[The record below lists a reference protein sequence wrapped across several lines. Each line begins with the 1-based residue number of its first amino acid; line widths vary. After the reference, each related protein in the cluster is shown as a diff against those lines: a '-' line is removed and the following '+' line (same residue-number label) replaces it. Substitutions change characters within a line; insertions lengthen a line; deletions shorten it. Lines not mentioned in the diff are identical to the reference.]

1 MIPNSQTP
9 LVTILMPFYN
19 AGKGFEAALHSILSQ
34 TYENWELL
42 LCDDGSTDGSLSV
55 ARSIRDE
62 RVITWSDG
70 TRKGLAGRLNECIDR
85 ARGEFIARMDADDIS
100 YPERF
105 LKQVEFLLAHPETD
119 LVGCQMLIFGEDGSP
134 FGQRRVPQNHEG
146 IVARPYLGFGL
157 AHPTWM
163 ARAAWFRKYRYDPAA
178 LRYEDAELLYRS
190 HENSRFANLP
200 EILYGYREMRGGVW
214 KRLQTRM
221 GRIRYLKTHSASK
234 NAMYFRAAAAEA
246 VKTVFDAALV
256 ATSARYAWLRVREQ
270 RLGPEQADGWRKVFD
285 LANGTSPQVSP
296 ANPLRLLVMTT
307 VPETIESFFQRQ
319 IGLLSQSGFEVHTVC
334 APGRPLPG
342 LKNLPDVKTYRVP
355 MGRRPDPWR
364 DAVSL
369 LRLFRLIRRLRPDIL
384 HAHTPKAGLLGMMA
398 ARAAGVQV
406 RLYTIHGLPL
416 MTRKGVWRRVLALAE
431 RTSCGLATRVYSV
444 SPSLETVA
452 TEMSLCRADK
462 VSTIGDGSCA
472 GIDVERFRSSDD
484 VRKRAAALRL
494 ACGIPEDALVLSFV
508 GRIARDKGIAILAS
522 AWSRLAGQFPHV
534 HLLLAGVEDSSDR
547 VPESALRELR
557 NHDRV
562 HFTDDWV
569 ADMPALYAAT
579 DIVVLP
585 TFREGLPQVALE
597 AGAMG
602 VPIVSTRVPGVV
614 NSVQDGVTGLLV
626 PAGESAPL
634 ADAVRRLIEDATLRA
649 ALGSAACDYVR
660 AHFSEQRVNQLWISE
675 YRKLV
680 SQALPGF
687 VNRLTHVETS
697 R

>member
-1 MIPNSQTP
+1 MIPNSTTP

-19 AGKGFEAALHSILSQ
+19 AGKGFKAALTSILNQ

-42 LCDDGSTDGSLSV
+42 LCDDGSTDGSLTI

-62 RVITWSDG
+62 RVIVWSDG
-70 TRKGLAGRLNECIDR
+70 KRKGLAGRLNECIDR
-85 ARGEFIARMDADDIS
+85 ARGEFMARMDADDVS

-105 LKQVEFLLAHPETD
+105 LKQVEFLLSHPEID
-119 LVGCQMLIFGEDGSP
+119 LVGCEMLIFGEDGSP
-134 FGQRRVPQNHEG
+134 LGQRRLPEEHEG
-146 IVARPYLGFGL
+146 IVARPHLGFGL

-163 ARAAWFRKYRYDPAA
+163 ARATWFRKFRYDPAA
-178 LRYEDAELLYRS
+178 LRYEDAEMLYRS
-190 HENSRFANLP
+190 FRSSRFANLP
-200 EILYGYREMRGGVW
+200 EILYGYREVRGGVW

-221 GRIRYLKTHSASK
+221 GRVRYLKTHAGTGR
-234 NAMYFRAAAAEA
+234 ATYYRAAAAEA

-256 ATSARYAWLRVREQ
+256 ATSARYAMLRLREQ
-270 RLGPEQADGWRKVFD
+270 SLAPEEAGRWRNVFD
-285 LANGTSPQVSP
+285 LVSCVSPQVRP

-319 IGLLSQSGFEVHTVC
+319 IRLLSQSGFEVHVVC

-342 LKNLPDVKTYRVP
+342 LENLPGVTTYRVP
-355 MGRRPDPWR
+355 MDRRPDPWR
-364 DAVSL
+364 DAVSV
-369 LRLFRLIRRLRPDIL
+369 LRLFRLIRRLRPDIV
-384 HAHTPKAGLLGMMA
+384 HAHTPKAGLLGMIA
-398 ARAAGVQV
+398 ARAAGVRV

-416 MTRKGVWRRVLALAE
+416 MTRKGMWRRVLASAE
-431 RTSCGLATRVYSV
+431 RTSCTLATQVYSV

-452 TEMSLCRADK
+452 TEMKLCRADK

-484 VRKRAAALRL
+484 VRKRATALRRS
-494 ACGIPEDALVLSFV
+494 CGVPDDALVLSFV

-522 AWSRLAGQFPHV
+522 AWSRLAKQFPHA
-534 HLLLAGVEDSSDR
+534 HLLFAGAEDLSDR
-547 VPESALRELR
+547 VPGAALQKLR
-557 NHDRV
+557 LHDRV
-562 HFTDDWV
+562 HFTGDWLV
-569 ADMPALYAAT
+569 DMPALYAAT

-614 NSVQDGVTGLLV
+614 NAVQDGVTGLLV
-626 PAGESAPL
+626 PAGESAPF
-634 ADAVRRLIEDATLRA
+634 ADAVRRLIDDAALRI
-649 ALGSAACDYVR
+649 ALGSASREFVR
-660 AHFSEQRVNQLWISE
+660 ERFSEQRVNQLWISE

-680 SQALPGF
+680 SRSLPGF
-687 VNRLTHVETS
+687 VNRLAHIETP